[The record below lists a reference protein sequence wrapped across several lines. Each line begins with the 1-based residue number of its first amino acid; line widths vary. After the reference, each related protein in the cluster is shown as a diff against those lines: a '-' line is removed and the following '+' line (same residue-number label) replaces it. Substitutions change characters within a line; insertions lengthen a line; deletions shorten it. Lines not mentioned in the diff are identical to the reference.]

1 MYKIND
7 SNTNHVTSK
16 LFVTIYNDY
25 VYFKKM
31 ISIKKGSFKEG
42 IIGMSYRLRS
52 K

>member
-7 SNTNHVTSK
+7 SNTNHITSK

-25 VYFKKM
+25 VYFKKKDY
-31 ISIKKGSFKEG
+31 KKGSFKEG